1 MTATQTS
8 RKPATKLSRFRVRTV
23 TPDDASAWLEMRV
36 ALWPDPDSTLHAS
49 EIEDFFVG
57 KLREPLQ
64 ALIALDDEDN
74 RLGFAELSI
83 RVYAEGCD
91 TDNVG
96 YLEGWYV
103 LPDARRRGVGR
114 ALLVAAE
121 TWAREQGCTE
131 FGSDAL
137 IDNEVSAAA
146 HHALGFEEVARVRC
160 FRKDL
165 SPR

>member
-8 RKPATKLSRFRVRTV
+8 RKPASKLPRLRVRAV
-23 TPDDASAWLEMRV
+23 TPEDASAWLGMRV
-36 ALWPDPDSTLHAS
+36 ALWPDSGSAAHAS
-49 EIEDFFVG
+49 QIEEFFAG

-64 ALIALDDEDN
+64 VLIAVADDD
-74 RLGFAELSI
+74 RSLGFAELSI
-83 RVYAEGCD
+83 RVYAEGCV
-91 TDNVG
+91 TDSVG

-114 ALLVAAE
+114 ALITAAE
-121 TWAREQGCTE
+121 NWARAQGCTE

-137 IDNEVSAAA
+137 IDDGVSAAA
-146 HHALGFEEVARVRC
+146 HHALGFEEVAQVRC

-165 SPR
+165 